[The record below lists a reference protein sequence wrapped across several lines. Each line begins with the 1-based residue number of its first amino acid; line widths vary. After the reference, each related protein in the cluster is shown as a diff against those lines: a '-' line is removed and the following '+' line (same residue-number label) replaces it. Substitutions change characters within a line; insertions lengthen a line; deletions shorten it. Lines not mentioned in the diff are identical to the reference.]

1 MQLEL
6 ATAQQHAIA
15 DLLWSAE
22 NIEQVQEIIHT
33 YGHVARVVYELMIAA
48 AFDEVQTTDLAEPI
62 MKQFTRKL

>member
-15 DLLWSAE
+15 NLLWSAE

-48 AFDEVQTTDLAEPI
+48 TFDEVQTTDLAEPI
-62 MKQFTRKL
+62 LKQFARKL

>member
-1 MQLEL
+1 MRLEL

-22 NIEQVQEIIHT
+22 NLEQVQEIIHT
-33 YGHVARVVYELMIAA
+33 YGHVARVVYELMVAA

-62 MKQFTRKL
+62 LQRFTRKL

>member
-22 NIEQVQEIIHT
+22 NIEQVQEIIHK

-62 MKQFTRKL
+62 LKQFTRKL